1 MISTKELRTNFL
13 YGQLEKKF
21 AHLKKSFPQPISFK
35 NVNKILI
42 VAPHTDD
49 EVIGCGGLIQ
59 FLKLSHNCS
68 IDICFVTKEDGRSV
82 SKPKLSERGTD
93 LRIDESKAAKN
104 ILQYDRAHY
113 LMINERILN
122 DDEEAKLIFQEKI
135 NYHILSINPEV
146 ILLPNH
152 FDMNPDHR
160 SVCKE
165 SLKLINNLILAK
177 QSIIKQILLYEI
189 WGPVKATHYVQL
201 TEAMKKVKLEAMK
214 CYQTQLQT
222 VDYFGIMSK
231 IELLRL
237 RINNN
242 NRAESIFFS
251 NNTKSRDYFEVIS
264 PKGLSNYIN
273 EH

>member
-1 MISTKELRTNFL
+1 MRSIKELRTTFL

-21 AHLKKSFPQPISFK
+21 ANLKKSSPKPISFK

-82 SKPKLSERGTD
+82 SKPKLSEQGTD

-113 LMINERILN
+113 LMINERTLN
-122 DDEEAKLIFQEKI
+122 DNKKAKLIFQEKI
-135 NYHILSINPEV
+135 KYHILSINPEI
-146 ILLPNH
+146 ILIPNH

-165 SLKLINNLILAK
+165 SLKLINSLTLAK
-177 QSIIKQILLYEI
+177 QSIIKEILLYEI
-189 WGPVKATHYVQL
+189 WGPVNATHYVEL

-237 RINNN
+237 VNN
-242 NRAESIFFS
+242 NREETSNFS
-251 NNTKSRDYFEVIS
+251 NNTKSREYFELIR
-264 PKGLSNYIN
+264 PEGLSKYIN
-273 EH
+273 EHY